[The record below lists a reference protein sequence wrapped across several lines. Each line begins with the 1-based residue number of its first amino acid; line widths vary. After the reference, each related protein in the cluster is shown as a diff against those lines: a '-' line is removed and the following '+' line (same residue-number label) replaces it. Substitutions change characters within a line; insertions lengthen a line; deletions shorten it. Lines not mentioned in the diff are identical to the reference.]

1 MNTNPAMPDP
11 SDDDEIVRAVLAQIA
26 LEPFQ
31 APSPSLA
38 QGNASERLQRAHSAS
53 DDADLEWLLGE

>member
-1 MNTNPAMPDP
+1 MNINPDMPDP

-26 LEPFQ
+26 LEPSQ

-38 QGNASERLQRAHSAS
+38 QENAPEGLQRAHRAS

>member
-1 MNTNPAMPDP
+1 MNRQHG
-11 SDDDEIVRAVLAQIA
+11 DDEIVRAVLAQIE

-31 APSPSLA
+31 ALPPSLA
-38 QGNASERLQRAHSAS
+38 KENTPDGLQRACSAS